1 MISSR
6 FRRFARWQYMIVFSM
21 ICSMEDINKEVAQ
34 QGAPKVE
41 ENKPQKSSSRLR
53 LFSTLLM
60 LTLIAVTLYVIFHE
74 TSLSEVWSAVQ
85 TADPLWLLG
94 ALGAALF
101 ASLMFGVALHI
112 ALRALYGK
120 PISLLRNLGF
130 GYIGQYYTAVT
141 PAGAAGQP
149 MQLYYMLSY
158 GVEVS
163 YASLALLLVNAA
175 HQFVVLLI
183 PTVLFPF
190 RAGLILNNLGGF
202 LWLFLLGS
210 LINIGLILF
219 LLFAMFSKNF
229 AGRIVHKVIAL
240 LTKLRIVKHPERIEQ
255 RVNEQIALYQKGA
268 DVFRA
273 HKWLIVG
280 ELVAYV
286 LLLGS
291 QFVIPYF
298 VYRAFHLSTFGMVD
312 FIALQSVLY
321 LAVCFL
327 PIPGSAGASES
338 GFVKIFRVLFQ
349 GALIVPAMLVS
360 RVASFYFILIL
371 SGVVSLAMHLVHS
384 RRQKRLK
391 RAAELAEQA
400 DATAE

>member
-1 MISSR
+1 MIDIKNKTAPTSAPPVQGQNKKNSKR
-6 FRRFARWQYMIVFSM
+6 LRVFSM
-21 ICSMEDINKEVAQ
+21 
-34 QGAPKVE
+34 
-41 ENKPQKSSSRLR
+41 
-53 LFSTLLM
+53 LLM
-60 LTLIAVTLYVIFHE
+60 VALIGVTLFVIFRD
-74 TSLSEVWSAVQ
+74 TSLGEFWSAVQ
-85 TADPLWLLG
+85 TSDPLWLLA

-112 ALRALYGK
+112 ALRVLYGK

-130 GYIGQYYTAVT
+130 GYIGQYYTSVT
-141 PAGAAGQP
+141 PAGMAGQP
-149 MQLYYMLSY
+149 MQLYYMLAY

-175 HQFVVLLI
+175 HQLVVLLI

-190 RAGLILNNLGGF
+190 RAALILDNLGGF

-229 AGRIVHKVIAL
+229 MGRMVHGVLAL
-240 LTKLRIVKHPERIEQ
+240 LTKLHIVKRAERIEQ
-255 RVNEQIALYQKGA
+255 RVAEQVALYQKGA
-268 DVFRA
+268 EVFKA
-273 HKWLIVG
+273 HKWLLFG
-280 ELVAYV
+280 ELFSYL
-286 LLLGS
+286 LLLGA

-298 VYRAFHLSTFGMVD
+298 VYRAFHLSSFGMLD

-338 GFVKIFRVLFQ
+338 GFVKLFRVLFQ
-349 GALIVPAMLVS
+349 SALIVPAMLLS

-371 SGVVSLAMHLVHS
+371 SGAVSLAMHLAHS
-384 RRQKRLK
+384 YRQKHLPEP
-391 RAAELAEQA
+391 AETETEA
-400 DATAE
+400 

>member
-1 MISSR
+1 MDEIKNET
-6 FRRFARWQYMIVFSM
+6 
-21 ICSMEDINKEVAQ
+21 CLQ
-34 QGAPKVE
+34 QADAPEAYQPK
-41 ENKPQKSSSRLR
+41 KSNPRLR
-53 LFSTLLM
+53 LISTLLM
-60 LTLIAVTLYVIFHE
+60 LALIAVTLYFIFRE
-74 TSLSEVWSAVQ
+74 TSLGEIWSAVQ
-85 TADPLWLLG
+85 TADPLWLIA
-94 ALGAALF
+94 ALGSSLF
-101 ASLMFGVALHI
+101 ASLMFGLALHL
-112 ALRALYGK
+112 ALRTLYGR
-120 PISLLRNLGF
+120 PVSLLRNLGF

-149 MQLYYMLSY
+149 MQLYYMLAY

-163 YASLALLLVNAA
+163 YASLSLLLVNAA
-175 HQFVVLLI
+175 HQLVVLLI

-190 RAGLILNNLGGF
+190 RAGLILDNLGGF

-229 AGRIVHKVIAL
+229 AARIVHKVLSL
-240 LTKLRIVKHPERIEQ
+240 LTRVRIVKHPEKIEK
-255 RVNEQIALYQKGA
+255 RVAEQIELYQKGA
-268 DVFRA
+268 EVFRA
-273 HKWLIVG
+273 HKWLLFA
-280 ELVAYV
+280 ELFSYV

-298 VYRAFHLSTFGMVD
+298 IYRAFHLSAFGMID

-349 GALIVPAMLVS
+349 GALIVPAMLLS
-360 RVASFYFILIL
+360 RVASFYFILL
-371 SGVVSLAMHLVHS
+371 FSGAISLAMQLVHS
-384 RRQKRLK
+384 RRQKRL
-391 RAAELAEQA
+391 RQMAEASNENACA
-400 DATAE
+400 D

>member
-1 MISSR
+1 MNVSGMIANMNDKNQTPPQALNSNQIESSGK
-6 FRRFARWQYMIVFSM
+6 ADQPKK
-21 ICSMEDINKEVAQ
+21 NKH
-34 QGAPKVE
+34 
-41 ENKPQKSSSRLR
+41 LR
-53 LFSTLLM
+53 LVSTLFM
-60 LTLIAVTLYVIFHE
+60 LALIAVTLVVIFRD
-74 TSLSEVWSAVQ
+74 TSLSELWNAVRSAN
-85 TADPLWLLG
+85 LWWLLG

-120 PISLLRNLGF
+120 PISFLRNIGF
-130 GYIGQYYTAVT
+130 GFVGQYYTSVT
-141 PAGAAGQP
+141 PAGVAGQP
-149 MQLYYMLSY
+149 MQLYYMLAF

-175 HQFVVLLI
+175 HQLVVLLI

-190 RAGLILNNLGGF
+190 RAGLILQNLGGF
-202 LWLFLLGS
+202 LWFFLLGS

-219 LLFAMFSKNF
+219 LLFAMFSKDF

-240 LTKLRIVKHPERIEQ
+240 LAKMRILKNPEKLET
-255 RVNEQIALYQKGA
+255 RVAKQISLYKEGA
-268 DVFRA
+268 AVFMK
-273 HKWLIVG
+273 HKWLLIA
-280 ELVAYV
+280 ELISYI

-298 VYRAFHLSTFGMVD
+298 IYRSFNLSAYGMID

-338 GFVKIFRVLFQ
+338 GFVQLFRVLFQ
-349 GALIVPAMLVS
+349 SALIVPAMLLS

-371 SGVVSLAMHLVHS
+371 SGIISLVLHLVLTH
-384 RRQKRLK
+384 RKK
-391 RAAELAEQA
+391 ELSPTE
-400 DATAE
+400 

>member
-1 MISSR
+1 MNVSGMIANMNDKNQTPPQALNSNQIESSGK
-6 FRRFARWQYMIVFSM
+6 ADQ
-21 ICSMEDINKEVAQ
+21 
-34 QGAPKVE
+34 PK
-41 ENKPQKSSSRLR
+41 KSKHLR
-53 LFSTLLM
+53 LVSTLFM
-60 LTLIAVTLYVIFHE
+60 LALIAVTLVVIFRD
-74 TSLSEVWSAVQ
+74 TSLSELWNAVRSAN
-85 TADPLWLLG
+85 LWWLLG

-120 PISLLRNLGF
+120 PISFLRNIGF
-130 GYIGQYYTAVT
+130 GFVGQYYTSVT
-141 PAGAAGQP
+141 PAGVAGQP
-149 MQLYYMLSY
+149 MQLYYMLAF

-175 HQFVVLLI
+175 HQLVVLLI

-190 RAGLILNNLGGF
+190 RAGLILQNLGGF
-202 LWLFLLGS
+202 LWFFLLGS

-219 LLFAMFSKNF
+219 LLFAMFSKDF

-240 LTKLRIVKHPERIEQ
+240 LAKMRILKNPEKLET
-255 RVNEQIALYQKGA
+255 RVAKQISLYKEGA
-268 DVFRA
+268 AVFMK
-273 HKWLIVG
+273 HKWLLIA
-280 ELVAYV
+280 ELISYI

-298 VYRAFHLSTFGMVD
+298 IYRSFNLSTYGMID

-338 GFVKIFRVLFQ
+338 GFVQLFRVLFQ
-349 GALIVPAMLVS
+349 SALIVPAMLLS

-371 SGVVSLAMHLVHS
+371 SGIISLVLHLVLTH
-384 RRQKRLK
+384 RKK
-391 RAAELAEQA
+391 ELSPTE
-400 DATAE
+400 

>member
-1 MISSR
+1 MSETKHASALNRAATPENGKPERTRRIQLISS
-6 FRRFARWQYMIVFSM
+6 
-21 ICSMEDINKEVAQ
+21 
-34 QGAPKVE
+34 
-41 ENKPQKSSSRLR
+41 
-53 LFSTLLM
+53 LLM
-60 LTLIAVTLYVIFHE
+60 LALIAVTLFIILRD
-74 TSLSEVWSAVQ
+74 TSLSEIWSAVQ
-85 TADPLWLLG
+85 TADPLWLL
-94 ALGAALF
+94 ATLGASLF

-112 ALRALYGK
+112 ALRALYGR

-141 PAGAAGQP
+141 PAGMAGQP
-149 MQLYYMLSY
+149 MQLYYMLAY

-175 HQFVVLLI
+175 HQLVVLLI

-190 RAGLILNNLGGF
+190 RAGLILDNLGGF

-219 LLFAMFSKNF
+219 LLFAMFSKDF
-229 AGRIVHKVIAL
+229 AGRMVHGVIAL
-240 LTKLRIVKHPERIEQ
+240 LHKLRIVKHPERIEQ
-255 RVNEQIALYQKGA
+255 RVSEQIALYQKGA
-268 DVFRA
+268 EVFKA
-273 HKWLIVG
+273 HRWLLFC
-280 ELVAYV
+280 ELFSYL
-286 LLLGS
+286 LLLGA

-298 VYRAFHLSTFGMVD
+298 IYRAFHLSTFGMLD

-349 GALIVPAMLVS
+349 SALIVPAMLLS
-360 RVASFYFILIL
+360 RVASFYFILVF
-371 SGVVSLAMHLVHS
+371 SGTVSLAMHLVHS
-384 RRQKRLK
+384 YRQKHLQK
-391 RAAELAEQA
+391 PPEAETAAE
-400 DATAE
+400 